1 MKKSFLFLLMA
12 FMMSWGTSKA
22 QAGGSDY
29 IIMLDNGYS
38 TSDQSFLEMKKGAVK
53 LIEQLL
59 MCNLK
64 NRVAVVHYGAGKYGD
79 TSGVYEPLI
88 YIESDFTSDHTVA
101 QIIER
106 RLDFGDHFNEALGL
120 TSDALDGLSSP
131 NIISSQATLNGYQ
144 PLKVVVFT
152 DAERNTGALTGSYL
166 VNYADTT
173 FNSPAAFKN
182 VLAFKIDRGAQFTMI
197 HANTN
202 TLAVGAAAS
211 IASSGGLYS
220 GALEANTADPDYGIL
235 PRLYYN
241 RPNGFGMTSF
251 ETDYWKDM
259 VGHLCDSSG
268 WATMNFRY
276 EPGQCISG
284 PAIINGSYNLPFG
297 AVFQGLRLFMENI
310 VTGELHPVLFTPT
323 ITGSDF
329 SYPLQTSD
337 FVYAVNAGA
346 TGQYKLKT
354 LLVYSYGGNDYN
366 TYSYNNYPYFDYD
379 IDMDC
384 PVLKSAPKPLA
395 REAFF
400 KLTPNPTTGLFKV
413 ILNNPL
419 KSGKLKV
426 MDLAGNSVYSKILHN
441 EKEIDI
447 DISSRKEGV
456 YIVNIMNDKN
466 ETYSEKIIKK

>member
-12 FMMSWGTSKA
+12 FMMSWGTFKA

-29 IIMLDNGYS
+29 IIMLDNGSS
-38 TSDQSFLEMKKGAVK
+38 TDDQSFLEMKRGAVK

-79 TSGVYEPLI
+79 TSGVYKPVI
-88 YIESDFTSDHTVA
+88 YIESDFTSDHAVA
-101 QIIER
+101 QMIER
-106 RLDFGDHFNEALGL
+106 RLDFGDHFNEALGF
-120 TSDALDGLSSP
+120 TSNALDGLSSP
-131 NIISSQATLNGYQ
+131 SIISPQATLNGYQ

-152 DAERNTGALTGSYL
+152 DAERNTGALNGSYL

-173 FNSPAAFKN
+173 LNSPAAFKN
-182 VLAFKIDRGAQFTMI
+182 VLAFKINRGAQFTMI

-202 TLAVGAAAS
+202 TLAVRAAAS
-211 IASSGGLYS
+211 ISSTGGLYG
-220 GALEANTADPDYGIL
+220 GALETNVADPDYGIL

-241 RPNGFGMTSF
+241 RPNGFGMSSF

-259 VGHLCDSSG
+259 VGHLCNSSG
-268 WATMNFRY
+268 WATMDFKY

-284 PAIINGSYNLPFG
+284 PAIINGSYNLPAG
-297 AVFQGLRLFMENI
+297 AVFEDLRLFIENI
-310 VTGELHPVLFTPT
+310 VTGELYPVLFTTT
-323 ITGSDF
+323 ITGSNF
-329 SYPLQTSD
+329 SSALQTSD
-337 FVYAVNAGA
+337 FVYAVSAGA

-354 LLVYSYGGNDYN
+354 LLVYAYGGDHYN

-384 PVLKSAPKPLA
+384 PVLKSAPKTLG

-413 ILNNPL
+413 ILNNAP
-419 KSGKLKV
+419 KSAKLNV
-426 MDLAGNSVYSKILHN
+426 MDLAGNSVYSKVLGN

-456 YIVNIMNDKN
+456 YIVNILNDKN